1 MRNLSP
7 VIWSEG
13 LFLRPHHFQQQD
25 RYHEDRLG
33 LHLELLDR
41 FHWGVAA
48 LEVERSALKN
58 RVVEVSRAVV
68 AFPSGAVA
76 VAPENAQVDPRSFA
90 DHLQPA
96 GQPIEVFLGLPRLRT
111 HEPNVVDEESP
122 GHGTPRYRMRSREIR
137 DEVSG
142 ERPTAMEFAVGNLRL
157 LFGDEDRGAFE
168 CVKIAEVVQKG
179 AELFELVDAFVPAC
193 LRVDAVPE
201 LLRLCSRVRDAV
213 SATARTGHGLKP
225 ERAEV
230 DPNFAVRLVTV
241 NSYVALV
248 NHLLGSGNVHPFAF
262 YSVMASLAG
271 AMSSFSRDAEAWDV
285 PPYLHESPGPTFRE
299 TAEKI
304 DQYLDLAFPRKYTE
318 VRLSWNPAS
327 SCYEAGLSDDHFS
340 EGFRYCLSFAADRPP
355 EAIRTQVHGTAKVGA
370 PEKIPTLRNLAL
382 RGVAIRPLD
391 VAPSEIPRRAA
402 AYFQVEPIG
411 PEWDKVRE
419 VKRLAVYLPALTD
432 LAVSLFVIR
441 P

>member
-25 RYHEDRLG
+25 RYHDDRLG

-48 LEVERSALKN
+48 LEVERSALRN

-90 DHLQPA
+90 DHLPPA
-96 GQPIEVFLGLPRLRT
+96 GQPIEVFLGLPRLRS
-111 HEPNVVDEESP
+111 HEPNVVDPETS
-122 GHGTPRYRMRSREIR
+122 GQGSPRYKVRTREVR

-142 ERPTAMEFAVGNLRL
+142 ERPTPMDFAVGNLRL

-168 CVKIAEVVQKG
+168 SVKIAEVVQKG
-179 AELFELVDAFVPAC
+179 ADLFELVDGFVPAC

-201 LLRLCSRVRDAV
+201 LQRLCNRVRDAV

-225 ERAEV
+225 ERSDV

-241 NSYVALV
+241 NAFVALV
-248 NHLLGSGNVHPFAF
+248 NHLLGSGNAHPFEF
-262 YSVMASLAG
+262 YGVMTSLAG
-271 AMSSFSRDAEAWDV
+271 AMSSFSRDAEAWNV
-285 PPYLHESPGPTFRE
+285 SPYLHESPGPAFRE

-304 DQYLDLAFPRKYTE
+304 DHYLDLAFPRKYIE
-318 VRLSWNPAS
+318 VRLSWNPS
-327 SCYEAGLSDDHFS
+327 SNCYEAALSDEHFS
-340 EGFRYCLSFAADRPP
+340 EGHRFCLAFSGDRPP
-355 EAIRTQVHGTAKVGA
+355 EGIRTQVQGTAKVGA

-402 AYFQVEPIG
+402 AYFHMDPIG

-419 VKRLAVYLPALTD
+419 SKRLAVYLPTLTD